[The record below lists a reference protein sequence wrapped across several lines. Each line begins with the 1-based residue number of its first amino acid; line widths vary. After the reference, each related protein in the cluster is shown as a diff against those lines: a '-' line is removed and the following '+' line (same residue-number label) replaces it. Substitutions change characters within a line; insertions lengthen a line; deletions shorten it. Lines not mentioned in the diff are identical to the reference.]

1 MQHFLAFRPAQRRLL
16 ERDCHARQARHDA
29 RQHDREPA
37 RRWADG
43 SAVKSRRPGSPA
55 ARQRALIQVEDAQE
69 RQSTGDAAKGQ
80 GAGSCQQLPE
90 FAFSNLFASIEQDCW
105 KKSENS

>member
-1 MQHFLAFRPAQRRLL
+1 MQHFLAFRPARRRLL

-55 ARQRALIQVEDAQE
+55 ARPRALIQVEDE
-69 RQSTGDAAKGQ
+69 RSRGRGRRGKRAGQ
-80 GAGSCQQLPE
+80 GTRQKIAPQCAVDTSCAY
-90 FAFSNLFASIEQDCW
+90 FTHSV
-105 KKSENS
+105 KV